1 MCQVVQEV
9 TTARKAINT
18 VNTKSLHCVILEV
31 VISARNLGLTS
42 PVAYLETLTLIV
54 RLEMQIA
61 PLLTLGYIQRN
72 IK

>member
-1 MCQVVQEV
+1 M

-18 VNTKSLHCVILEV
+18 VYTLHCEILEV
-31 VISARNLGLTS
+31 VTSARYLGLTS
-42 PVAYLETLTLIV
+42 PVAYLGTLTLTV

-61 PLLTLGYIQRN
+61 PLLTLGYIRRN